1 MASQLLAVGA
11 VIEATPAGS
20 DQRRFRKICQ
30 KFAEVEHWQGDY
42 KNVPVDLVY
51 ERTDAFRV
59 QLRDR
64 LTKSNSEFKSY
75 SDFIPDLFEQAQLLG
90 WAPDQNLSDA
100 WRGIL
105 DEEKRRAQA
114 AVSRETKPRPS
125 CIELVRYF
133 ARLQREPQDVTHQ
146 AVELWIDNAVISGDR
161 TYLSAYLAARRF
173 EGLLLC
179 KKYNNVNPLLALR
192 SKNYGIRL
200 ENFPPALQKEVQRLL
215 DFRTEDPH
223 TWKSQEQSSDNEA
236 DEAENDDELDDA
248 EGAEPEQSSDEE
260 LDETEN
266 DGELGDAEDAEPE
279 QSEEEP
285 TKLTRRRQV
294 RQGTADGLEK
304 CIGLL
309 YGFLMGHDKDKDKR
323 ESITSL
329 RQLFTRRAFKAYLK
343 FLKKDRLGSPKS
355 IRATFTM
362 LIGSARQYDPLA
374 GQTWYGSFLRTIED
388 ETEEEERTRRR
399 ERACRCTYEEL
410 ERIPAT
416 IDQEIARIR
425 GIRVSSERGGFYSKS
440 GVARRIARLEME
452 RFLIQWMLVLPWPP
466 TNICQCRIDG
476 ENPNLF
482 ERPID
487 PEDQLMLPPWAEKAY
502 RSNPK
507 KEFWQFSFSDKETSN
522 GVPVHAVLPQCLINP
537 LENYRDHSR
546 RVLLAKDPLN
556 EELGLEK
563 CETLF
568 LTKNKEPFRAGSV
581 LDLFSSVT
589 LRFAQARVS
598 PQVFR
603 DIWAFEYLLC
613 RPKDYFGLALN
624 LWQYDENVT
633 KRLFGSDEEDWVT
646 DAQFQ

>member
-20 DQRRFRKICQ
+20 DQRKFRKICQ
-30 KFAEVEHWQGDY
+30 RFAEVEHWQGDY

-64 LTKSNSEFKSY
+64 FTKSNSEFKSY
-75 SDFIPDLFEQAQLLG
+75 SDFIPDLFERAQLLG

-105 DEEKRRAQA
+105 DEENRRAQA
-114 AVSRETKPRPS
+114 AVSRKTKPRPS

-133 ARLQREPQDVTHQ
+133 ARLQREPQDVTDQ
-146 AVELWIDNAVISGDR
+146 AVELWIDNAVIRGDR

-173 EGLLLC
+173 ERLLLC
-179 KKYNNVNPLLALR
+179 KKYNNVNPLLASR

-200 ENFPPALQKEVQRLL
+200 KDFPPALQKEVQRLL

-223 TWKSQEQSSDNEA
+223 TWKTQEKSTDEEI
-236 DEAENDDELDDA
+236 DEAEIDDELD
-248 EGAEPEQSSDEE
+248 
-260 LDETEN
+260 N
-266 DGELGDAEDAEPE
+266 AEDAEPE
-279 QSEEEP
+279 ESEEEP
-285 TKLTRRRQV
+285 KRLRRRRQA
-294 RQGTADGLEK
+294 RQGTADGLEE
-304 CIGLL
+304 CICLL
-309 YGFLMGHDKDKDKR
+309 YGFLMRKDKDNDEDKDNDKDEDKEEAKDKDKDKR

-343 FLKKDRLGSPKS
+343 FLKKSRMASPKS
-355 IRATFTM
+355 LRATFTM

-374 GQTWYGSFLRTIED
+374 AQTWYGSFLRTIED

-476 ENPNLF
+476 ENPTLF
-482 ERPID
+482 ERAID

-507 KEFWQFSFSDKETSN
+507 MEFWQFSFSDKETSN
-522 GVPVHAVLPQCLINP
+522 GVPVHAVLPQCLIKP
-537 LENYRDHSR
+537 LVDYRDHSR
-546 RVLLAKDPLN
+546 KVLLAKDILN
-556 EELGLEK
+556 KELGLEE

-581 LDLFSSVT
+581 LDLFSSIT

-633 KRLFGSDEEDWVT
+633 KRLYGSEEEDWVT
-646 DAQFQ
+646 DGSI